1 MWLRFIADCV
11 FILSFVVAVDPPNG
25 LSGVWLAIV
34 RGACIGIIM
43 AILDGKYERKAA

>member
-1 MWLRFIADCV
+1 VIRLIVDCV
-11 FILSFVVAVDPPNG
+11 FVLSFVIIVDPPNG